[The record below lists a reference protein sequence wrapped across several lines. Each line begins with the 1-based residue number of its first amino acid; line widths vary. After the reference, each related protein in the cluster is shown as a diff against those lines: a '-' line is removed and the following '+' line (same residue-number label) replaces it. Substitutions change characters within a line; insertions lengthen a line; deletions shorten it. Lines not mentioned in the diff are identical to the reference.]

1 MKIDAAKSKII
12 KQAVV
17 NVYKDVTSIN
27 SDTFVQGKTAVIK
40 QVFVRI
46 AEGMEAREESDFDDV
61 LIVFKSYVAWRMKSW
76 WNWENATN
84 ENLMPILNNK
94 ENINIFLAKLAAP
107 PVQPPSNYKKPATT
121 AGAGSADQW
130 DF

>member
-12 KQAVV
+12 KQTVL
-17 NVYKDVTSIN
+17 NVYKDITAID
-27 SDTFVQGKTAVIK
+27 SDSFVKGKTTVIK

-46 AEGMEAREESDFDDV
+46 AEGMEARDDDDFEDV

-76 WNWENATN
+76 WNWENATS
-84 ENLMPILNNK
+84 ENLLPILNSK

-107 PVQPPSNYKKPATT
+107 PKPVVTKKPVTT